1 MPLRTLHSGSYTMLA
16 DVMDETSVIDPETNE
31 TKRYWTVVKTIKCRA
46 VPYINTG
53 LKSAA
58 INERFEKN
66 YENIEYIRLKSI
78 EQLNK
83 RQRVTNIRTES
94 GEVLWADDDST
105 NKPTIFNVDGSSPA
119 PNFFTGESSEYSA
132 RLSRADVRN

>member
-1 MPLRTLHSGSYTMLA
+1 VRTLHSASYTMLA
-16 DVMDETSVIDPETNE
+16 DVLDEISVTDTETNE
-31 TKRYWTVVKTIKCRA
+31 RNRTWQFSKTIKCRA

-58 INERFEKN
+58 INERFDKN
-66 YENIEYIRLKSI
+66 YEDIEFIRLKST

-83 RQRVTNIRTES
+83 RQRITNIRTES

-119 PNFFTGESSEYSA
+119 PNFFTGEASEYAA
-132 RLSRADVRN
+132 RLSRAEVRD

>member
-1 MPLRTLHSGSYTMLA
+1 MLA
-16 DVMDETSVIDPETNE
+16 DVMNETSVIDPETNE
-31 TKRYWTVVKTIKCRA
+31 TRRSWNVVKTIKCRA

-58 INERFEKN
+58 INERFDKT
-66 YENIEYIRLKSI
+66 YENVEFIRLKST

-83 RQRVTNIRTES
+83 RQRITNIRTVN

-105 NKPTIFNVDGSSPA
+105 NMPTIFNVDGCSPA
-119 PNFFTGESSEYSA
+119 PNFFTGEASEYSA